1 MSMGWISNITK
12 LYRGSSGGNLS
23 MPVWR
28 GMFAV
33 FVNSFGTMA
42 MLFLSLYFVSELG
55 FSVTEA
61 SELISFFSV
70 GAIFGAY
77 LSGRLC
83 EKFSSKTVSIYSLI
97 LNSIALMSILLCKKF
112 YFLLCVTSIMGAAN
126 SSFIPANRIW
136 LMKQCKEDQRARV
149 NSLRFM
155 MANLGM
161 GIAVVI
167 GGILAKLSY
176 QILFIFNGT
185 AFLISAIILL
195 LLKTSDG
202 KLNEIR
208 NNSSVLRV
216 KKQKLLTPPPF
227 FENKGF
233 FLIYLLLL
241 LATLTFSQLW
251 VNYPIYMHNKYQL
264 DQQAFSNL
272 FLINTL
278 LIVLFQVVI
287 VDLAS
292 KYSLFVSAAV
302 GSFLIGFGMY
312 LLILGSSYFLAII
325 SCFIWTTGE
334 ILTFPILQTL
344 LYNRA
349 KNDNKA
355 THMGLYQT
363 VYAFANVTG
372 PILGSMAYQYR
383 TGDGVWLL
391 CGAMGII
398 SLCIGLLL
406 FKDKTWDQLVIAN

>member
-1 MSMGWISNITK
+1 
-12 LYRGSSGGNLS
+12 
-23 MPVWR
+23 MPVWW

-42 MLFLSLYFVSELG
+42 MLFLSLYFVSQLRL
-55 FSVTEA
+55 SVTEA
-61 SELISFFSV
+61 NELISIFSV

-83 EKFSSKTVSIYSLI
+83 EKYSSKTVSIYSLI
-97 LNSIALMSILLCKKF
+97 LNSIALMSILLCKNF
-112 YFLLCVTSIMGAAN
+112 YFLICVMSIMGAAN
-126 SSFIPANRIW
+126 SAFIPANRIW
-136 LMKQCKEDQRARV
+136 LLKQCHEAQRARL

-167 GGILAKLSY
+167 GGNLAKLSY
-176 QILFIFNGT
+176 QILFMFNGT
-185 AFLISAIILL
+185 AFLLSAIILL
-195 LLKTSDG
+195 LLKTSNG
-202 KLNEIR
+202 ELNEMQ
-208 NNSSVLRV
+208 NNTSVLNA
-216 KKQKLLTPPPF
+216 KKRKLLGIPLF
-227 FENKGF
+227 LENKGF
-233 FLIYLLLL
+233 FWIYLLLL

-264 DQQAFSNL
+264 DEQAFSNF

-292 KYSLFVSAAV
+292 KYNLFISAAV
-302 GSFLIGFGMY
+302 GAFLIGFGMY

-349 KNDNKA
+349 KDDNKA

-363 VYAFANVTG
+363 VFAFANVTG

-383 TGDGVWLL
+383 SGDGIWLL

-398 SLCIGLLL
+398 CLCIGLIL

>member
-1 MSMGWISNITK
+1 MSGISNITK
-12 LYRGSSGGNLS
+12 LYLSSSGKLS
-23 MPVWR
+23 MPVWM

-33 FVNSFGTMA
+33 FVNSFGTMS
-42 MLFLSLYFVSELG
+42 MLFLSLYFVSELR

-61 SELISFFSV
+61 SELISLYSV

-83 EKFSSKTVSIYSLI
+83 EKYSSKTVSICSLI
-97 LNSIALMSILLCKKF
+97 LNSIALMSILLYKDF
-112 YFLLCVTSIMGAAN
+112 YSLLCVTSIMGAAN
-126 SSFIPANRIW
+126 SSFVPANRIW
-136 LMKQCKEDQRARV
+136 LLKQCEKDQRARV

-167 GGILAKLSY
+167 GGILAKSSY

-195 LLKTSDG
+195 LKTSNGALD
-202 KLNEIR
+202 EMA
-208 NNSSVLRV
+208 NNSSALRAE
-216 KKQKLLTPPPF
+216 KLKLWTIPPF

-241 LATLTFSQLW
+241 VATLTFSQLW
-251 VNYPIYMHNKYQL
+251 VNYPIYMRNKYQL
-264 DQQAFSNL
+264 DEQAFSNL
-272 FLINTL
+272 FLINTV

-292 KYSLFVSAAV
+292 KYSLFLSAAV
-302 GSFLIGFGMY
+302 GAFLVGFGMY

-325 SCFIWTTGE
+325 SCFIWTAGE

-349 KNDNKA
+349 KDDSKA

-383 TGDGVWLL
+383 FGDGIWLL

-398 SLCIGLLL
+398 CLFVGLIL
-406 FKDKTWDQLVIAN
+406 FKDKTWYQPEIAN

>member
-1 MSMGWISNITK
+1 MGWMSKITK
-12 LYRGSSGGNLS
+12 IYRGSSGGKLS
-23 MPVWR
+23 MLVWW

-55 FSVTEA
+55 LSVTEA
-61 SELISFFSV
+61 SELISSFSV

-83 EKFSSKTVSIYSLI
+83 EKYSSKTVSICSLI
-97 LNSIALMSILLCKKF
+97 LNSIALMSILLCKEF
-112 YFLLCVTSIMGAAN
+112 YFLLCVTSFMGAAN

-136 LMKQCKEDQRARV
+136 LMKQCKEAQRARV
-149 NSLRFM
+149 NGLRFM

-176 QILFIFNGT
+176 LILFMFNAT

-195 LLKTSDG
+195 ILKTSNG
-202 KLNEIR
+202 EVNEIQ
-208 NNSSVLRV
+208 NNSSVLRA
-216 KKQKLLTPPPF
+216 KKQKLLTIAAF

-233 FLIYLLLL
+233 FFIYLLLL

-251 VNYPIYMHNKYQL
+251 VNYPIYMRNKYYL
-264 DQQAFSNL
+264 DEQAFSNL
-272 FLINTL
+272 FLINTV

-292 KYSLFVSAAV
+292 KYSLFLSAAV

-312 LLILGSSYFLAII
+312 LLMLGSSYFLAIM

-344 LYNRA
+344 LYNKA
-349 KNDNKA
+349 KDDSKA

-383 TGDGVWLL
+383 SGDGIWLL
-391 CGAMGII
+391 CGTMGII
-398 SLCIGLLL
+398 CLCIGLILY
-406 FKDKTWDQLVIAN
+406 KDKTWGQLVIAN

>member
-1 MSMGWISNITK
+1 MGWISNISK
-12 LYRGSSGGNLS
+12 LYLGRSGGKLS
-23 MPVWR
+23 MPVWI

-33 FVNSFGTMA
+33 FVNSFGTMV

-61 SELISFFSV
+61 SELISLYNV

-83 EKFSSKTVSIYSLI
+83 EKNSPKIVSICSLI
-97 LNSIALMSILLCKKF
+97 LNSIALMSILLCKDF
-112 YFLLCVTSIMGAAN
+112 YSLLGVTSIMGAAN

-136 LMKQCKEDQRARV
+136 LMKHCEEDQRARV

-161 GIAVVI
+161 GIAVVV

-176 QILFIFNGT
+176 QILFMFNGT
-185 AFLISAIILL
+185 AFLISALILS
-195 LLKTSDG
+195 LLKTSNG
-202 KLNEIR
+202 VLNEMAN
-208 NNSSVLRV
+208 NNSALRG
-216 KKQKLLTPPPF
+216 KKQKLLTIPPL

-241 LATLTFSQLW
+241 LTTLTFSQLW
-251 VNYPIYMHNKYQL
+251 VNYPIYMRNEYKL
-264 DQQAFSNL
+264 DEQAFSNL
-272 FLINTL
+272 FFINTV

-292 KYSLFVSAAV
+292 RYSLFLSAAI
-302 GSFLIGFGMY
+302 GAFLVGFGMY

-325 SCFIWTTGE
+325 SCFIWTVGE

-349 KNDNKA
+349 KEDSKA

-363 VYAFANVTG
+363 VYAFANVAG
-372 PILGSMAYQYR
+372 PILGSTAYQYR
-383 TGDGVWLL
+383 SGDGIWLL
-391 CGAMGII
+391 CGTMGVIC
-398 SLCIGLLL
+398 LCVGVIL
-406 FKDKTWDQLVIAN
+406 FKDKTWCQHEIAN

>member
-1 MSMGWISNITK
+1 
-12 LYRGSSGGNLS
+12 
-23 MPVWR
+23 MPIWM

-42 MLFLSLYFVSELG
+42 MMFLSLYFVSELG
-55 FSVTEA
+55 FSITEA
-61 SELISFFSV
+61 SELISLYNV

-83 EKFSSKTVSIYSLI
+83 EKYSSKIVSICSLV
-97 LNSIALMSILLCKKF
+97 LNSIALMSILLCNDF
-112 YFLLCVTSIMGAAN
+112 YSLLCVTSVMGAAN

-136 LMKQCKEDQRARV
+136 LMKHCEEAQRARV

-155 MANLGM
+155 IANLGM

-176 QILFIFNGT
+176 QILFMFNGT
-185 AFLISAIILL
+185 AFLISALILS
-195 LLKTSDG
+195 LLKTS
-202 KLNEIR
+202 KEILNEMAN
-208 NNSSVLRV
+208 NNSSLTA
-216 KKQKLLTPPPF
+216 KKQKLLTIPSF

-251 VNYPIYMHNKYQL
+251 VNYPIYMRNEYQL
-264 DQQAFSNL
+264 DELAFSNL
-272 FLINTL
+272 FLINTV

-292 KYSLFVSAAV
+292 RYSLFLSAAI
-302 GSFLIGFGMY
+302 GAFFIGFGMY
-312 LLILGSSYFLAII
+312 LLSLGNSYFLAII
-325 SCFIWTTGE
+325 SCFIWTVGE

-349 KNDNKA
+349 KDDSKA

-363 VYAFANVTG
+363 IYAFANVTG
-372 PILGSMAYQYR
+372 PILGSTAYQYKS
-383 TGDGVWLL
+383 GNGIWLL
-391 CGAMGII
+391 CGTMGAIC
-398 SLCIGLLL
+398 LCVGLIL
-406 FKDKTWDQLVIAN
+406 FKDKTWCQSKRAS

>member
-1 MSMGWISNITK
+1 MNWISNITK
-12 LYRGSSGGNLS
+12 IYRGSRGGKLS
-23 MPVWR
+23 MPVWW
-28 GMFAV
+28 GMVAV

-42 MLFLSLYFVSELG
+42 MLFLSLYFVSDLG
-55 FSVTEA
+55 LSITEA

-83 EKFSSKTVSIYSLI
+83 EKYSSKTVSICSLI
-97 LNSIALMSILLCKKF
+97 LNSIALMSILLCEKF
-112 YFLLCVTSIMGAAN
+112 YFLLGVTSVMGAAN

-136 LMKQCKEDQRARV
+136 LMRQCKEEQIARV

-185 AFLISAIILL
+185 AFLLSAIILL
-195 LLKTSDG
+195 LLKTNNG
-202 KLNEIR
+202 GLNVVQ
-208 NNSSVLRV
+208 NNSSVLKA
-216 KKQKLLTPPPF
+216 KKKLLTIPLF
-227 FENKGF
+227 FENKEF
-233 FLIYLLLL
+233 FWIYLLLL

-251 VNYPIYMHNKYQL
+251 VNYPIYMRNKYQL
-264 DQQAFSNL
+264 DEQGFSSL

-287 VDLAS
+287 VDLTS
-292 KYSLFVSAAV
+292 KYNLFVSAAV

-312 LLILGSSYFLAII
+312 LLILGSSYYLAII

-344 LYNRA
+344 LYKRA
-349 KNDNKA
+349 KDDNKA

-383 TGDGVWLL
+383 SGDGIWLL

-398 SLCIGLLL
+398 CLSIGLIL
-406 FKDKTWDQLVIAN
+406 FKDKTWDQLVKAN

>member
-1 MSMGWISNITK
+1 MNWISNITK
-12 LYRGSSGGNLS
+12 IYRGSSGGKLS
-23 MPVWR
+23 MPVWW
-28 GMFAV
+28 GMVAV

-42 MLFLSLYFVSELG
+42 MLFLSLYFVSDLG
-55 FSVTEA
+55 LSITEA
-61 SELISFFSV
+61 SELISLFSV

-83 EKFSSKTVSIYSLI
+83 EKYTSKTVSICSLI
-97 LNSIALMSILLCKKF
+97 LNSIALMSILLCKDF
-112 YFLLCVTSIMGAAN
+112 YSLLCVTSVMGAAN

-136 LMKQCKEDQRARV
+136 LMKQCEEDQRARV

-185 AFLISAIILL
+185 AFLLSAIILL
-195 LLKTSDG
+195 LLKTNNG
-202 KLNEIR
+202 ELNVVR
-208 NNSSVLRV
+208 NNSTVL
-216 KKQKLLTPPPF
+216 KAKQQKLLTLPLF

-233 FLIYLLLL
+233 FWIYLLLL

-251 VNYPIYMHNKYQL
+251 VNYPIYMRNKYHL
-264 DQQAFSNL
+264 DEQGFSSI

-292 KYSLFVSAAV
+292 KYNLFVSAAV

-312 LLILGSSYFLAII
+312 LLIMGSSYFLAII

-344 LYNRA
+344 LYNKA
-349 KNDNKA
+349 KDDNKA

-372 PILGSMAYQYR
+372 PILGSLAYQYR
-383 TGDGVWLL
+383 SGDGIWLL
-391 CGAMGII
+391 CGGMGII
-398 SLCIGLLL
+398 CLCIGLIL
-406 FKDKTWDQLVIAN
+406 FKDKTWGQIVKAN